1 VETNTADRA
10 VSLYE
15 QLLDKRLAAALGL
28 LAAATIAA
36 CGRSGTTTVTSG
48 TAGGASC
55 AVRDQSAYFAS
66 ARIVFVGIM
75 LPGPAVST
83 GQGTKSRPALAA
95 VYCLVTVD
103 IMNEDLLAEARQAQE
118 RLIDAE
124 CDADV
129 ARAEFYRAVRRLHLH
144 GSSLRELAASLGL
157 SHQRVYQIV
166 EEAGGSRRWLRARGS
181 GRPVGRKG
189 GQPDPTLLA
198 CTFCGKNQK
207 QVRKLIAGPYVY
219 ICDGCVDLV
228 KNVTGDGQDVRTA
241 LGPISAVPE
250 AEHRIQCSFCG
261 KNRKQVSGLA
271 VMPTVTA
278 GKGLNA
284 SAAICSE
291 CLDLC
296 DEIVAEEL
304 T

>member
-1 VETNTADRA
+1 MD
-10 VSLYE
+10 
-15 QLLDKRLAAALGL
+15 
-28 LAAATIAA
+28 
-36 CGRSGTTTVTSG
+36 
-48 TAGGASC
+48 
-55 AVRDQSAYFAS
+55 
-66 ARIVFVGIM
+66 
-75 LPGPAVST
+75 
-83 GQGTKSRPALAA
+83 
-95 VYCLVTVD
+95 
-103 IMNEDLLAEARQAQE
+103 EDLLADARQAQE

-124 CDADV
+124 RDADV
-129 ARAEFYRAVRRLHLH
+129 ARAEFYCSVRRLHLH

-157 SHQRVYQIV
+157 SHQRVHQIV
-166 EEAGGSRRWLRARGS
+166 EEAGGSRRWLRARAS
-181 GRPVGRKG
+181 GRPGGRR
-189 GQPDPTLLA
+189 DPTLLA

-228 KNVTGDGQDVRTA
+228 KNVTGEGQAVRTA

-250 AEHRIQCSFCG
+250 DEHRIQCSFCG
-261 KNRKQVSGLA
+261 KNRRQAIGLA

-278 GKGLNA
+278 GKGNA

>member
-1 VETNTADRA
+1 
-10 VSLYE
+10 
-15 QLLDKRLAAALGL
+15 
-28 LAAATIAA
+28 
-36 CGRSGTTTVTSG
+36 
-48 TAGGASC
+48 
-55 AVRDQSAYFAS
+55 
-66 ARIVFVGIM
+66 
-75 LPGPAVST
+75 
-83 GQGTKSRPALAA
+83 
-95 VYCLVTVD
+95 
-103 IMNEDLLAEARQAQE
+103 MNEDLLAEARQAQE

-124 CDADV
+124 RDADV
-129 ARAEFYRAVRRLHLH
+129 ARAEFYCSVRRLHLH

-157 SHQRVYQIV
+157 SHQRVHQIV
-166 EEAGGSRRWLRARGS
+166 EEAGGSRRWLRARASDRGS
-181 GRPVGRKG
+181 DRATVRKG
-189 GQPDPTLLA
+189 GHRDPTLLA

-228 KNVTGDGQDVRTA
+228 KNVTGEGQAVRTA

-250 AEHRIQCSFCG
+250 DEHRIQCSFCG
-261 KNRKQVSGLA
+261 KNRRQASGLA

-278 GKGLNA
+278 VKGNA

-304 T
+304 A